1 MVSVKSFSAK
11 LMTRASLLPLGV
23 LATLLVCVV
32 GLQAETQIARPI
44 GSGWHAGAESFAIAN
59 LDGDEQPDLA
69 SVEMDR
75 ANGLATNYRIRV
87 QLSAWPES
95 AIGVVGPL
103 GGLRISAADVNGDDQ
118 IDLVVRTTQKSTLI
132 AVLLNDGNGHFRKA
146 ELANF
151 PELEQEA
158 TIFLQRKSEARGTC
172 GSVVP
177 ARGFRLGVVS
187 EGRNLST
194 DRCQADISRNEGRR
208 VLRRIFLCDAGRAPP
223 MACRSI

>member
-1 MVSVKSFSAK
+1 VKSFSAR
-11 LMTRASLLPLGV
+11 LMTRAGLLPLCV
-23 LATLLVCVV
+23 LAALFICVA
-32 GLQAETQIARPI
+32 GLRAETQISVRI
-44 GSGWHAGAESFAIAN
+44 GSGWHAGTGSFAIAN
-59 LDGDEQPDLA
+59 LDGDELPDLA

-75 ANGLATNYRIRV
+75 ANGLSTSYRIRV

-118 IDLVVRTTQKSTLI
+118 IDLVVRATQESTLI

-146 ELANF
+146 ELASY

-158 TIFLQRKSEARGTC
+158 TIFVQKKSEPSGTC

-177 ARGFRLGVVS
+177 ARGFQVGIVR
-187 EGRNLST
+187 EGRNLSLA
-194 DRCQADISRNEGRR
+194 RCQADVSSNERRR
-208 VLRRIFLCDAGRAPP
+208 VLQGSFLPDAGRAPP
-223 MACRSI
+223 AAFCYL